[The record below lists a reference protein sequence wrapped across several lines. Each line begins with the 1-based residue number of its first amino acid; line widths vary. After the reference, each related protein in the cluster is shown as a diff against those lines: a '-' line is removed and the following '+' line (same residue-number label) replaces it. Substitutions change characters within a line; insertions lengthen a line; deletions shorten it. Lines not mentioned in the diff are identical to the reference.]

1 MIVVEVGRPPGD
13 RRQSLGECDG
23 VLPGAGA
30 DLQHIAAA
38 APQKGFE
45 HRRNGRMVAVERRRV
60 EAAIIGRR
68 AIFPEFDNKLRHA
81 ESFYATT
88 VSQPPSWAM
97 TCPVT

>member
-1 MIVVEVGRPPGD
+1 
-13 RRQSLGECDG
+13 
-23 VLPGAGA
+23 
-30 DLQHIAAA
+30 
-38 APQKGFE
+38 
-45 HRRNGRMVAVERRRV
+45 MVAVERRRV